1 MGARKNPD
9 WHQLALDLVYR
20 PAFGREDFLVGS
32 SNAAA
37 VAWLD
42 RWPDWPG
49 RGLVIHGP
57 AASGKSHLASV
68 WRATSGARVL
78 DTQPEVLRQ
87 ATAAHHAEDCVV
99 VEDIDPPLDERALLH
114 LYNAVTADGGYVL
127 MTARAAPAAMTF
139 TLPDLASRLRAL
151 PAVALSDPDDD
162 LLAVVLMK
170 LLADRQISVKADV
183 VRYLVERMERSFE
196 AAGRVAA
203 ALDRA
208 SLAAR
213 RPIGKG
219 MAGEVLAQMDTS

>member
-1 MGARKNPD
+1 MAAQNEPGKR
-9 WHQLALDLVYR
+9 QLALDLVYR

-42 RWPDWPG
+42 RWPDWAG

-57 AASGKSHLASV
+57 AGSGKSHLASV

-78 DTQPEVLRQ
+78 DTGPEGLRE
-87 ATAAHHAEDCVV
+87 ATGAHRSGECVV
-99 VEDIDPPLDERALLH
+99 VEDVDPPFDERALLH
-114 LYNAVTADGGYVL
+114 LYNAVTADGGFVL
-127 MTARAAPAAMTF
+127 LTARAAPAAMPL

-170 LLADRQISVKADV
+170 LLADRQVGVPVDV

-196 AAGRVAA
+196 AAGRLAA

-213 RPIGKG
+213 RPIGRG
-219 MAGEVLAQMDTS
+219 MAGRVLAEMETG